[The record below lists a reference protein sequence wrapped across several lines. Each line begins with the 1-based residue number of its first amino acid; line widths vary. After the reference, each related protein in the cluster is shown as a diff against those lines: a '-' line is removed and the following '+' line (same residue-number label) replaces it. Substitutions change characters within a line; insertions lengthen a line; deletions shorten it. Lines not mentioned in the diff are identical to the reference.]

1 MMLRNPLLRD
11 SAELPILP
19 ALWPSLRAGRYA
31 VLLLFLLLP
40 AWGVAAGR
48 ANKATLVAQI
58 PSSEE
63 EVLAAVEEVAGD
75 TIVHG
80 TYSYEYER
88 TLQGALPA
96 ASAAAFGD
104 WKDKGTVYYKVAENV
119 IAPRHF
125 HETEAIGTISVRY
138 VVTAADEKNTNL
150 RIDAVYIESVRRA
163 VHASDGAVETAE
175 YEAIK
180 ARLAATRDRAR
191 AVEQAFAG
199 VAREKSQ
206 AAAGR
211 ETTASSA
218 ASLVE
223 QLEGRRAELR
233 HQVEG
238 RIKVP
243 DAVLRSAPFRGASS
257 LQALPLG
264 TEVVI
269 LILTP
274 YWYGVETADGHKGW
288 LHRSQLEAP

>member
-1 MMLRNPLLRD
+1 MC
-11 SAELPILP
+11 
-19 ALWPSLRAGRYA
+19 PSLRLARYG
-31 VLLLFLLLP
+31 VLLLFLLPP
-40 AWGVAAGR
+40 AWGVAAG
-48 ANKATLVAQI
+48 KMEKTTFVAQI

-80 TYSYEYER
+80 TYSYEYEK

-125 HETEAIGTISVRY
+125 RDTEAIGTINVRY
-138 VVTAADEKNTNL
+138 VVTAVDEKNTNL
-150 RIDAVYIESVRRA
+150 RIDAVYVESVRRA

-180 ARLAATRDRAR
+180 ARLEASRDRAR
-191 AVEQAFAG
+191 AVQQAFEGA
-199 VAREKSQ
+199 ARAKNR

-211 ETTASSA
+211 EATASSA
-218 ASLVE
+218 TSLVE

-238 RIKVP
+238 RVKVP
-243 DAVLRSAPFRGASS
+243 DAVLRAAPFRGASS

-274 YWYGVETADGHKGW
+274 YWYGVETADGHRGW
-288 LHRSQLEAP
+288 LHRSQLEAQ